1 MTSAQRD
8 QAVYHLLSRS
18 TPNSIPDVLR
28 VMDTMMKTLDAD
40 DGIRAFTLLYRMV
53 TYEVHKLCE
62 DDHWHD
68 THWMIRLDVEFA
80 KLFFS
85 AVQQWIDNPL
95 HCPRAWIPLFEKRF
109 DERVSPVQFGLAGI
123 NAHINRD
130 LPIAIVRA
138 QEQTVRRRPE
148 KDTSEYNDYL
158 IINDVLDSV
167 ELEALKHLATG
178 WIKRAS
184 HLIDPIDKRAAMAA
198 VSASRSRAWIHA
210 GRYWDLLQE
219 HPHDAPH
226 YIERLDKI
234 TEGIGRTLL
243 IPTYSR

>member
-8 QAVYHLLSRS
+8 QVVYQLLSRMH
-18 TPNSIPDVLR
+18 PNSIQDVLR
-28 VMDTMMKTLDAD
+28 IMDAMMETLDAE

-53 TYEVHKLCE
+53 THEVHILCE
-62 DDHWHD
+62 RDHWHD
-68 THWMIRLDVEFA
+68 TYWMIRLDVEFA

-85 AVQQWIDNPL
+85 AVRQWIEDPQR
-95 HCPRAWIPLFEKRF
+95 CPRAWRPLFEKRF

-130 LPIAIVRA
+130 LPVAIVRA

-148 KDTSEYNDYL
+148 KHTPEYRDFL
-158 IINDVLDSV
+158 VINDVLDSV

-198 VSASRSRAWIHA
+198 VSASRARAWTHA
-210 GRYWDLLQE
+210 GKYWDFLQDQ
-219 HPHDAPH
+219 PLDAAR
-226 YIERLDKI
+226 YVDRLDKI
-234 TEGIGRTLL
+234 TEHIGRTLL
-243 IPTYSR
+243 VPTYSR